1 MIKEEVGKGGS
12 KTGFYFSAVHA
23 PYPRC
28 VVVSGI
34 KFTFE
39 YSCHAL
45 RVEEGLG
52 FVASVT
58 DDPHL
63 QMGFKGYLDNSLSR
77 PATDHFTYAFTV
89 LGILIIIGKAAC
101 PCGSK
106 RILPP

>member
-1 MIKEEVGKGGS
+1 
-12 KTGFYFSAVHA
+12 VHA

-28 VVVSGI
+28 VVVSGT
-34 KFTFE
+34 KFNFE
-39 YSCHAL
+39 YSCHDL

-58 DDPHL
+58 DDP
-63 QMGFKGYLDNSLSR
+63 MNRWVSRVNLDNSLSR